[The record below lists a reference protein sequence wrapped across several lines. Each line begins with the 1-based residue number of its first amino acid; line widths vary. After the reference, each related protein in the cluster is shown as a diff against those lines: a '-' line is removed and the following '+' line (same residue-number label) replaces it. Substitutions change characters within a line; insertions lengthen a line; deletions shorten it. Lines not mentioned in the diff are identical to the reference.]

1 MPIVGAFMVPH
12 PPIMLPE
19 VGRGEEKNIQATT
32 DAYRKVAEEVAALKP
47 ETIIISS
54 PHSIMYADY
63 FHISPG
69 KRATG
74 DMGQFRASQVKFDV
88 EYDTDLVAE
97 ICAISDSYGQEKDN
111 ITSLEVQGF
120 PAGTMGERDSSLDHG
135 TMIPLYYIR
144 EKYTDFKVVRIGLSG
159 LSLPV
164 HYEMGQIIQQA
175 VERTGV
181 RAVYIASGDLSHKMK
196 KDGPYGFAKEGPEYD
211 DQIME
216 VCASGEFDRLLDF
229 DEVFCEKAAECGH
242 RSFVMM
248 AGALDGLSVTPHK
261 LSHEA
266 TFGVGYGI
274 CTFDV
279 GGPDESRHF
288 LDKWRANKK
297 AILDQKKKDEDPYV
311 RLARYSLE
319 NYITMGKRI
328 RRKDLEDGNWSDLE
342 DAMFN
347 KQAGTF
353 VSIHKD
359 GQLRGCIGT
368 ILPTCSCIADEIMQ
382 NAISA
387 GTNDPRFP
395 MIKEDE
401 LPYLEMSVDVLDAPE
416 PIDSPDQ
423 LDVKRYGVI
432 VSHGRKRGLLLPN
445 LDGVDSVEQQI
456 DIARQKG
463 GIREDEDYSLERF
476 EVIRHI

>member
-1 MPIVGAFMVPH
+1 MSIVGAFMVPH

-19 VGRGEEKNIQATT
+19 VGRGEEEKIEATT
-32 DAYRKVAEEVAALKP
+32 RAYRQVADEIAALKP
-47 ETIIISS
+47 ETVIISS

-69 KRATG
+69 RSAHG
-74 DMGQFRASQVKFDV
+74 DMGRFRASQVRFDV
-88 EYDTDLVAE
+88 EYDTDLVEE
-97 ICAISDSYGQEKDN
+97 ICAISDSYGQENDDIKSME
-111 ITSLEVQGF
+111 IQGF
-120 PAGTMGERDSSLDHG
+120 PAGTMGERDPELDHG
-135 TMIPLYYIR
+135 TLIPLYYIK
-144 EKYTDFKVVRIGLSG
+144 EKYDNFKIVRIGLSG
-159 LSLPV
+159 LSLPM

-175 VERTGV
+175 VEKTGV
-181 RAVYIASGDLSHKMK
+181 RAVYVASGDLSHKMK
-196 KDGPYGFAKEGPEYD
+196 EDGPYGFAKEGPEYD
-211 DQIME
+211 ERIME
-216 VCASGEFDRLLDF
+216 VCGSGEFDRLLDF

-248 AGALDGLSVTPHK
+248 AGALDGIAVSAK
-261 LSHEA
+261 ELSHEA

-274 CTFDV
+274 CTFEV
-279 GGPDESRHF
+279 KGPDEKRHF
-288 LDKWRANKK
+288 LEKWREDKKK
-297 AILDQKKKDEDPYV
+297 ALDERRKDEDLYV

-319 NYITMGKRI
+319 SYITLGKRI
-328 RRKDLEDGNWSDLE
+328 GRKDIQTEEWKDLDPE
-342 DAMFN
+342 MYERR
-347 KQAGTF
+347 AGTF

-359 GQLRGCIGT
+359 GALRGCIGT

-401 LPYLEMSVDVLDAPE
+401 LPYLEMSVDVLDEPE
-416 PIDSPDQ
+416 PIEGPDQ

-432 VSHGRKRGLLLPN
+432 VTHGRKRGLLLPN
-445 LDGVDSVEQQI
+445 LDGVDSIEQQI
-456 DIARQKG
+456 DIARQKA
-463 GIREDEDYSLERF
+463 GISEDEEYSLERF

>member
-19 VGRGEEKNIQATT
+19 VGRGEEEKIEATT
-32 DAYRKVAEEVAALKP
+32 RAYRQVADEIAALKP

-69 KRATG
+69 RFAHG
-74 DMGQFRASQVKFDV
+74 DMGRFRASQVRFDV
-88 EYDTDLVAE
+88 EYDTDLVEE
-97 ICAISDSYGQEKDN
+97 ICAISDSYGQEKDD
-111 ITSLEVQGF
+111 IKSMEIQGF
-120 PAGTMGERDSSLDHG
+120 PAGTMGERDPELDHG
-135 TMIPLYYIR
+135 TLIPLYYIK
-144 EKYTDFKVVRIGLSG
+144 EKYDDFKIVRIGLSG
-159 LSLPV
+159 LSLPM
-164 HYEMGQIIQQA
+164 HYEMGQIIKEA

-181 RAVYIASGDLSHKMK
+181 RAVYVASGDLSHKMK
-196 KDGPYGFAKEGPEYD
+196 EDGPYGFAKEGPEYD
-211 DQIME
+211 ERIME
-216 VCASGEFDRLLDF
+216 VCGSGEFDKLLDF

-248 AGALDGLSVTPHK
+248 AGALDGMAVEARQ

-274 CTFDV
+274 CTFEV
-279 GGPDESRHF
+279 KGPDEKRHF
-288 LDKWRANKK
+288 LEKWREDKKK
-297 AILDQKKKDEDPYV
+297 ALDERRKDEDLYV

-319 NYITMGKRI
+319 SYITLGKRI
-328 RRKDLEDGNWSDLE
+328 GRKDIQTDEWKNLDPE
-342 DAMFN
+342 MFGRR
-347 KQAGTF
+347 AGTF

-359 GQLRGCIGT
+359 GALRGCIGT

-401 LPYLEMSVDVLDAPE
+401 LPYLEMSVDVLDEPE
-416 PIDSPDQ
+416 AIDGPDQ

-432 VSHGRKRGLLLPN
+432 VTRGRKRGLLLPN
-445 LDGVDSVEQQI
+445 LDGVDSIEQQI
-456 DIARQKG
+456 DIARQKA
-463 GIREDEDYSLERF
+463 GIGEDEEYSLERF

>member
-274 CTFDV
+274 CTFEV

>member
-19 VGRGEEKNIQATT
+19 VGRGEEKQIEATT
-32 DAYRKVAEEVAALKP
+32 RAYRQVADEIAALKP

-69 KRATG
+69 EFAHG
-74 DMGQFRASQVKFDV
+74 DMGRFRASQVRFDV
-88 EYDTDLVAE
+88 EYDTDLVEE
-97 ICAISDSYGQEKDN
+97 ICAISDSYGQENDDIKSME
-111 ITSLEVQGF
+111 IQGF
-120 PAGTMGERDSSLDHG
+120 PAGTMGERDPELDHG
-135 TMIPLYYIR
+135 TLIPLYYIK
-144 EKYTDFKVVRIGLSG
+144 EKYDNFKIVRIGLSG
-159 LSLPV
+159 LSLPM

-175 VERTGV
+175 VEKTGV
-181 RAVYIASGDLSHKMK
+181 RAVYVASGDLSHKMK
-196 KDGPYGFAKEGPEYD
+196 EDGPYGFAKEGPEYD
-211 DQIME
+211 ERIMQ
-216 VCASGEFDRLLDF
+216 VCGSGEFDRLLDF

-248 AGALDGLSVTPHK
+248 AGALDGIAVSAK
-261 LSHEA
+261 ELSHEA

-274 CTFDV
+274 CTFEV
-279 GGPDESRHF
+279 KGEDETRHF
-288 LDKWRANKK
+288 LEKWRDNKK
-297 AILDQKKKDEDPYV
+297 KALDERRKDEDLYV

-319 NYITMGKRI
+319 SYITLGKRI
-328 RRKDLEDGNWSDLE
+328 GRADIKTDEWKDLDPE
-342 DAMFN
+342 MFGRR
-347 KQAGTF
+347 AGTF

-359 GQLRGCIGT
+359 GALRGCIGT

-401 LPYLEMSVDVLDAPE
+401 LPYLEMSVDVLDEPE
-416 PIDSPDQ
+416 PIEGPDQ

-432 VSHGRKRGLLLPN
+432 VTHGRKRGLLLPN
-445 LDGVDSVEQQI
+445 LDGVDSIKQQI
-456 DIARQKG
+456 DIARQKA
-463 GIREDEDYSLERF
+463 GIGEDEEYSLERF